1 MAIERSWLDLPG
13 NAIRIPHTNMKSRRP
28 FELPL
33 SDPMAGL
40 VEEALRIGGA
50 LFNDPPWLFPT
61 RSNDGRHVIATQIC
75 REKKMPGETG
85 HILRHTYRTM
95 AERLGIPQSR
105 ARALLD
111 HKQPGIEAH
120 YLHSNALREELLA
133 DQERMTACIL
143 KTVVKV

>member
-1 MAIERSWLDLPG
+1 
-13 NAIRIPHTNMKSRRP
+13 MKSRRP

-33 SDPMAGL
+33 AGPMIDL
-40 VEEALRIGGA
+40 VDQALRIGDA
-50 LFNDPPWLFPT
+50 LYHDPRWLFPT
-61 RSNDGRHVIATQIC
+61 RTNDGGQIIATQIC

-120 YLHSNALREELLA
+120 YLHSKALREELLA
-133 DQERMTACIL
+133 DHERMSAHIL
-143 KTVVKV
+143 EVAAALSA